1 MKRELLQEIK
11 NAFPDKFVNS
21 KNFYKLTLDDLNVLF
36 DIGNRIIFNNKLNR
50 DLVEISFYIDNK
62 SKDYGQFALG
72 SEGTNK
78 CIIRIQE
85 FANGNRFDRTVSVI
99 YHEMIHMYDRYHG
112 ELNKILNDKDYM
124 FVTSLN
130 GEQLVDTYQ
139 VHGKYFMNWANKF
152 SRFGII
158 IKVKYDQIERNAYMN
173 KLKESFEFFKNEILE
188 ESDVTD
194 DLEYRQHLQN
204 VYDSLAGCPNKEF
217 KYYDKEHWYIRID

>member
-1 MKRELLQEIK
+1 
-11 NAFPDKFVNS
+11 
-21 KNFYKLTLDDLNVLF
+21 
-36 DIGNRIIFNNKLNR
+36 
-50 DLVEISFYIDNK
+50 
-62 SKDYGQFALG
+62 
-72 SEGTNK
+72 
-78 CIIRIQE
+78 
-85 FANGNRFDRTVSVI
+85 
-99 YHEMIHMYDRYHG
+99 
-112 ELNKILNDKDYM
+112 M

-139 VHGKYFMNWANKF
+139 VHGKYFMNWVNKF

-194 DLEYRQHLQN
+194 NLEYRQHLQN